1 MDLEGF
7 FFEVGSSDPLDGC
20 DFCGPKRTFF
30 WLVFLYWSTV
40 IAEAL
45 IMWAK
50 STLYEYC
57 ICERVLAL
65 PLVIFRSLTL
75 RPF

>member
-1 MDLEGF
+1 MICYWEIEKTWIWRV

-20 DFCGPKRTFF
+20 DLSGPKRKFF
-30 WLVFLYWSTV
+30 GLFFLYWSTV

-65 PLVIFRSLTL
+65 
-75 RPF
+75 